1 MAVNQGAAAHDLHP
15 RAQDALGRNEDYWRC
30 RAACRGKDPE
40 LFFPVGSAG
49 PALAQIAEAKKICA
63 RCLVRTACLASAIT
77 TGQEYGIWG
86 GLTED
91 ERRRLR
97 RWRAT

>member
-1 MAVNQGAAAHDLHP
+1 MSANQGAVGHDLRP
-15 RAQDALGRNEDYWRC
+15 PAEDAPGRDAGYWRR
-30 RAACRGKDPE
+30 RAACQGKDPE

-49 PALAQIAEAKKICA
+49 PALTQIAEAKKICA
-63 RCLVRTACLASAIT
+63 RCPVLRACLVFAMA

-91 ERRRLR
+91 ERRQLR
-97 RWRAT
+97 RP

>member
-1 MAVNQGAAAHDLHP
+1 MSANQGAVGHDLRP
-15 RAQDALGRNEDYWRC
+15 SAEDAPGRDVGNWRR
-30 RAACRGKDPE
+30 RAACQGKDPE

-49 PALAQIAEAKKICA
+49 PALTQIAEAKKICA
-63 RCLVRTACLASAIT
+63 RCPVLRACLVFAMA

-91 ERRRLR
+91 ERRQLR
-97 RWRAT
+97 RP